1 MQRKRKLKRKPN
13 KTICKPG
20 DFTKQF
26 GVKLNTYKAAFCT
39 FSMNDVSFIVKD
51 VYFIKQ
57 T

>member
-26 GVKLNTYKAAFCT
+26 GVKLN
-39 FSMNDVSFIVKD
+39 NFISYTD
-51 VYFIKQ
+51 EEAISL
-57 T
+57 